1 MQYVVLFGDDGAIR
15 AYEIGAFLRAATFP
29 EFAGQGA
36 DALRLT
42 LEADSLGLRV
52 AQVAEMRLLFDAAGR
67 QDPERLAVARA
78 ALAAL
83 NTVERLM
90 LDFVPDD
97 ALDARQR
104 QALDARC
111 ELDAEDYVRALVAAL
126 GNERFAA
133 EIDDLEA
140 LEGALEELTAGEGE
154 LDDFGREVAEASR
167 DELVNLVFDLFY
179 RPASDPAPKRERR
192 LS

>member
-15 AYEIGAFLRAATFP
+15 AYEIGAFLRAASFP

-42 LEADSLGLRV
+42 LTADALGLRV

-67 QDPERLAVARA
+67 QDPARLAAARA
-78 ALAAL
+78 ALESL

-90 LDFVPDD
+90 LDFLPDD
-97 ALDARQR
+97 ALDGRQR

-126 GNERFAA
+126 GYERFAA

-140 LEGALEELTAGEGE
+140 LEGALDELGADDDA
-154 LDDFGREVAEASR
+154 LDGFGREVAAASR

-179 RPASDPAPKRERR
+179 RPACDAAPKQANR

>member
-1 MQYVVLFGDDGAIR
+1 MQYMVLFGDDGAIR
-15 AYEIGAFLRAATFP
+15 AYELGSFLRAATFP

-42 LEADSLGLRV
+42 MSADSLGLRV

-67 QDPERLAVARA
+67 QDPERLASARA
-78 ALAAL
+78 VLESL
-83 NTVERLM
+83 TTVERLM

-133 EIDDLEA
+133 EIDDLEE
-140 LEGALEELTAGEGE
+140 LEGALDELGADDDG
-154 LDDFGREVAEASR
+154 LDEFGRDVAEASR

-179 RPASDPAPKRERR
+179 RPASDPAPKRASR
-192 LS
+192 SS